1 MIGAVMQAY
10 IIGEIS
16 SQQAEM
22 GKDDVEFQ
30 QKIDLTNT
38 AMANLKIDK
47 ILRNNVSDY
56 IQNTHQTLKK

>member
-1 MIGAVMQAY
+1 
-10 IIGEIS
+10 
-16 SQQAEM
+16 M